1 MRPGPLGD
9 FRDLRPYCLGFG
21 LFWAV
26 PLLMLCGIPRI
37 LAPSGDWL
45 AFVWTQQCALV
56 VSLPL
61 CSRFLAP
68 RVDRMKTWLPFLAGG
83 LLSTAGFL
91 YVYCFTLGNSST
103 VSSIL
108 TGVLL
113 GLACTLFYLLWQAI
127 YANEGQRRADI
138 YLPLAFLVTVAV
150 CLALL
155 VCPDEAVAVCLAAIL
170 PCACSYTLW
179 RSACD
184 MDPLPA
190 RPISGHAG
198 SVLRDVWKPVLCA
211 STVCFAWSLASHIPS
226 LYDAALVRS
235 MLVGLGAACLVVAA
249 IGLFSTRDL
258 GVFDIYQALFPVIGI
273 VLFVPALLGG
283 EWLMFLVGF
292 LTFGARLMT
301 LLIFMMAAT
310 YAARTQFSPFLV
322 YLACAFP
329 LQAASFLGDSLGF
342 LMVPQLAGQTIEAVQ
357 IPAACFVVC
366 FAGLVVTS
374 LGKRPR
380 SLAEPAD
387 DTLLI
392 NPVEGAA
399 ASNGSESEG
408 CGSEGCGS
416 ENGGET
422 AGGALGGGQE
432 TAGGAESGRGAVFG
446 RIAEQADLS
455 SREIEVVD
463 LLLKGNTM
471 AAISR
476 KLFISENTTRGHM
489 KRIYRKLA
497 IHSRQELIDL
507 FENGGGE
514 GAKGA

>member
-1 MRPGPLGD
+1 MKPGLVGD
-9 FRDLRPYCLGFG
+9 VRDLRPYCLGFG

-37 LAPSGDWL
+37 LAPSDDWL
-45 AFVWTQQCALV
+45 TFVWTQQCALV

-68 RVDRMKTWLPFLAGG
+68 RIDRMKTWLPFLAGG

-103 VSSIL
+103 VSSVL
-108 TGVLL
+108 TGVVL
-113 GLACTLFYLLWQAI
+113 GLACALFYLLWQAI

-155 VCPDEAVAVCLAAIL
+155 VCPGEVVAVCLAAVL

-184 MDPLPA
+184 MVPLPA
-190 RPISGHAG
+190 RPVTGHMG

-211 STVCFAWSLASHIPS
+211 SAVCFAWSLASHIPS
-226 LYDAALVRS
+226 LYDATLVRS

-258 GVFDIYQALFPVIGI
+258 GVFDVYQALFPVIGI

-301 LLIFMMAAT
+301 LLVFMMAAT

-322 YLACAFP
+322 YLVCAFP

-342 LMVPQLAGQTIEAVQ
+342 LMVPQLADQAITAIQ

-366 FAGLVVTS
+366 FAGLVVAS
-374 LGKRPR
+374 LGKHPR

-392 NPVEGAA
+392 NPVEGA
-399 ASNGSESEG
+399 SVTNGSEPEDEHKGKSKATDGIPESEQKA
-408 CGSEGCGS
+408 EGD
-416 ENGGET
+416 
-422 AGGALGGGQE
+422 
-432 TAGGAESGRGAVFG
+432 AESGRSAAFE

-455 SREIEVVD
+455 SREVEVVD

-489 KRIYRKLA
+489 KRIYRKLG

-507 FENGGGE
+507 FENGGSE
-514 GAKGA
+514 DEKSA